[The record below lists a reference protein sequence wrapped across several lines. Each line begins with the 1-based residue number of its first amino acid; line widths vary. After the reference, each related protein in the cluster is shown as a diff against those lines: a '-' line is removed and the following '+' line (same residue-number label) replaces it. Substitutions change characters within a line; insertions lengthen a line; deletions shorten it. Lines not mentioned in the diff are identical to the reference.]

1 MHIKGESALDAVV
14 AGQVA
19 SSSHDAEA
27 VPAPVRHS
35 SHSSSGRHHGHHR
48 HGAHAQPSISP
59 SQALHSPHSHKAFPH
74 VIRVHRRPHRIGK
87 VKYAW
92 ALIGGLA
99 FFLAVFVLLFPPGS
113 PPHVA
118 DLTGHLLLWP
128 VLFLVLSGLFSL
140 AVMFGFRLGSDPI
153 TRETALRHYV
163 GRKLVKLGLVGAL
176 FNVGWLVGLFLAVLL
191 SLHRG

>member
-1 MHIKGESALDAVV
+1 MHTKGESAPDALV
-14 AGQVA
+14 ART

-27 VPAPVRHS
+27 VPAPIRHS

-48 HGAHAQPSISP
+48 HGVHAQSPVSP
-59 SQALHSPHSHKAFPH
+59 SQALHSPHAHKAFPH
-74 VIRVHRRPHRIGK
+74 VIRVHHRPHRIGK

-113 PPHVA
+113 PPQVS

-128 VLFLVLSGLFSL
+128 VLLLVSSGLFSV
-140 AVMFGFRLGSDPI
+140 AVMFGFRLGSDPV

-176 FNVGWLVGLFLAVLL
+176 FNLGWLVGLFLALLL
-191 SLHRG
+191 SMHRG